1 MYYADETAA
10 RLMKKME
17 SERLGRL
24 TFLPLNRLKQ
34 THKELPRDDDYFPL
48 LDKLN
53 YDRNVEAAMQ
63 QVFGKKLLCRSME
76 VASEVSER
84 FEVDAVTL
92 EGDEVNRRGGL
103 HGGYIDVRR
112 SRIKA
117 MDSVRQA
124 KEDLGNISTEVSE
137 KQKEQN

>member
-1 MYYADETAA
+1 MYCKHRFGILVGKAA
-10 RLMKKME
+10 GIVSDNTDQVDLV
-17 SERLGRL
+17 SSWLSGS
-24 TFLPLNRLKQ
+24 
-34 THKELPRDDDYFPL
+34 D
-48 LDKLN
+48 
-53 YDRNVEAAMQ
+53 VEAAMQ

-124 KEDLGNISTEVSE
+124 KEDLGNISAEVSE
-137 KQKEQN
+137 KPKEQN